1 MRRSVDAHR
10 YALAGSDGAS
20 GDLERRAEVVLLKP
34 RTNGTSKSG
43 RFGGHRLQLED
54 FLLLDKDE
62 HGRRMEQQAETVGDA
77 LHHGC
82 GIGQAMQR
90 GGDFDQDTGA
100 AVLFTGKLV
109 QSEGF
114 ECGAELGCQDSDFG
128 YRIIVKARV
137 GRTLQ
142 ERNGTNYFS

>member
-1 MRRSVDAHR
+1 
-10 YALAGSDGAS
+10 
-20 GDLERRAEVVLLKP
+20 
-34 RTNGTSKSG
+34 
-43 RFGGHRLQLED
+43 
-54 FLLLDKDE
+54 
-62 HGRRMEQQAETVGDA
+62 MEQQAEAVGDA

-82 GIGQAMQR
+82 SVGQAMQR

-114 ECGAELGCQDSDFG
+114 KCGAELGCQDSDFG
-128 YRIIVKARV
+128 YRIIVKAGV

-142 ERNGTNYFS
+142 ERNGTNYFP